1 MQQRKL
7 SYQKPLRKF
16 RQLSVYAKKRTNCC
30 EADGV
35 TSKKAASAAFL
46 LYFDY
51 KTMRNNYTS
60 QD

>member
-16 RQLSVYAKKRTNCC
+16 RQLSGYAKKRTNCC

-35 TSKKAASAAFL
+35 TSKKAASAAFFVIL
-46 LYFDY
+46 
-51 KTMRNNYTS
+51 
-60 QD
+60 